1 MLQDFA
7 RPTFASSG
15 EGSEQKITATSFMV
29 LGAGCKMLLILI
41 GIVAFGDLSRP
52 GAVLGGLASLLGC
65 IAYAQIQRAA
75 SSSNAPIKGPAP
87 LPWSLFVT
95 YAVVMTAMIASI
107 TDPAVSAGAR
117 SAWHA
122 KVSPRHAQP
131 EAAATTRGVGR
142 RAGGAGGGAVHN
154 PKLLA
159 FAPPAPPAKPVYRP
173 RGLPWREKSGGT
185 ALPGYPE
192 DESIDEAKR
201 RRKWLLHNETG
212 IALSMNIGKAIANK
226 KGATRIDSA
235 PDIWYAYQPAHG
247 RSCADAEMVN
257 GVWTC
262 GIRRLQCGC
271 VIYSISHKDHT
282 FADEIEALTPCRV
295 YRFGPVENSVWSG
308 TLAT

>member
-1 MLQDFA
+1 M
-7 RPTFASSG
+7 
-15 EGSEQKITATSFMV
+15 
-29 LGAGCKMLLILI
+29 
-41 GIVAFGDLSRP
+41 
-52 GAVLGGLASLLGC
+52 
-65 IAYAQIQRAA
+65 
-75 SSSNAPIKGPAP
+75 
-87 LPWSLFVT
+87 
-95 YAVVMTAMIASI
+95 
-107 TDPAVSAGAR
+107 
-117 SAWHA
+117 
-122 KVSPRHAQP
+122 
-131 EAAATTRGVGR
+131 
-142 RAGGAGGGAVHN
+142 HN

-159 FAPPAPPAKPVYRP
+159 FAPPAPPAKPMYRP
-173 RGLPWREKSGGT
+173 RGLPWREKSGRT

-308 TLAT
+308 TLATSEDAKDIEALEMRGGGDDPHVKYALTTPKSRIITRRPHSPPLGNTAPLAVAPRRAPPVSTSRGPPSAASPASILALAVADQAPRAGSPLQSPCPPS